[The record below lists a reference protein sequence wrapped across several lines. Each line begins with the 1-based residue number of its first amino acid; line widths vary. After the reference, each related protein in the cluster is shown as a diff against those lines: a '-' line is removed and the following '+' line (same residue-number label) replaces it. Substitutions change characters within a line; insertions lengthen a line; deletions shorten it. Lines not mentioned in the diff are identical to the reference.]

1 MTDFREPT
9 SSHRSEMDRWQ
20 GPLSSCLY
28 SLLVLA
34 ISAGLLFCNSLTSFA
49 IYSAIPQSEDRAL
62 MAAASQLF
70 FYLMPVILTFLQWYL
85 IDRLIRLLSR

>member
-1 MTDFREPT
+1 
-9 SSHRSEMDRWQ
+9 
-20 GPLSSCLY
+20 
-28 SLLVLA
+28 
-34 ISAGLLFCNSLTSFA
+34 
-49 IYSAIPQSEDRAL
+49 